1 MANIHVLRPGF
12 YTTLQDTGRHGVA
25 QYGVP
30 QSGVMD
36 SFSAEKANLLLN
48 NDPNA
53 AVLEILMTGPV
64 LEFSSET
71 YIAVC
76 GAQFDILLNDQAIS
90 LAKRYRVQ
98 KGDVL
103 KFGRLH
109 KGLRAYL
116 AVSGG
121 FQTESVLGS
130 RSQYS
135 GITTAAKLEKGM
147 SLAITDEVSTTKA
160 LSRVNFEDT
169 QLWDPAIEAY
179 PGPEFALLSTEEQ
192 QQLFE
197 RSFILSSKSNRMAI
211 PFEEPLDNTLKGITT
226 GPVLPGTVQLT
237 PNGTL
242 IALMRDCQVSGGYPR
257 VLQLSTFG
265 ICQLA
270 QKRPGESIS
279 FKRKALDTGAISR

>member
-12 YTTLQDTGRHGVA
+12 YTTLQDTGRYGVA

-36 SFSAEKANLLLN
+36 SFSAGKANLLLN

-76 GAQFDILLNDQAIS
+76 GAQFDILLNDQPIS

-121 FQTESVLGS
+121 FQTESVLV
-130 RSQYS
+130 
-135 GITTAAKLEKGM
+135 A
-147 SLAITDEVSTTKA
+147 EVSIPA
-160 LSRVNFEDT
+160 LQR
-169 QLWDPAIEAY
+169 
-179 PGPEFALLSTEEQ
+179 LLS
-192 QQLFE
+192 LKKGC
-197 RSFILSSKSNRMAI
+197 LW
-211 PFEEPLDNTLKGITT
+211 PL
-226 GPVLPGTVQLT
+226 
-237 PNGTL
+237 
-242 IALMRDCQVSGGYPR
+242 LM
-257 VLQLSTFG
+257 
-265 ICQLA
+265 
-270 QKRPGESIS
+270 K
-279 FKRKALDTGAISR
+279 